1 MGAALVIEVCAPD
14 AQELLRLAVPP
25 NCGVI
30 GQFLPTCRGCAK
42 FLGQRHSACP
52 ALPDL
57 LARRLT
63 MIGSFAY

>member
-1 MGAALVIEVCAPD
+1 LFIEVCAPD
-14 AQELLRLAVPP
+14 TADLLRLAVPP

-42 FLGQRHSACP
+42 LLGERHSARP